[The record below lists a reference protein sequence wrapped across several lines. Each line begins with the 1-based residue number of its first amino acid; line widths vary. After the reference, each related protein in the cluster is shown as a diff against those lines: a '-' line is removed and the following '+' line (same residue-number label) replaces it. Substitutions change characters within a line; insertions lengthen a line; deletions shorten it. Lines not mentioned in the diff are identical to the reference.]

1 MDGIT
6 EILIYFL
13 LAAISIAAWRISIS
27 LDEAVDLL
35 KSIRRMQHDIKQYG
49 GKQNEQNIGGKQY
62 GPDDP

>member
-6 EILIYFL
+6 EVLIYFM
-13 LAAISIAAWRISIS
+13 LAAIAIAAWRISIS

-49 GKQNEQNIGGKQY
+49 GKQY